1 MDCRA
6 SASLAERK
14 MVAFPRAP
22 NLNLIRIRNPIP
34 IRDSMITTPP
44 TAQSHRSLIETPATP
59 PTAPPR
65 FFLKLNR
72 RFVPGQD
79 RPFHPSAIVVARDL
93 CQMHQQSATITAT
106 AHFRFHKQILQI
118 KPGAPEPGG
127 EVKKINRE
135 PNRCSIFKCNHHLR
149 CRLRAKK
156 HFMQTFLGGD
166 YVIGRTLVGREITNQ
181 L

>member
-22 NLNLIRIRNPIP
+22 NLNLIHIRNPIP

-65 FFLKLNR
+65 FFCKTQSPVR
-72 RFVPGQD
+72 SRSGP
-79 RPFHPSAIVVARDL
+79 PIPSVRNCGRARSLPD
-93 CQMHQQSATITAT
+93 A
-106 AHFRFHKQILQI
+106 
-118 KPGAPEPGG
+118 

-135 PNRCSIFKCNHHLR
+135 PNWCSIFKCNHHLR

-166 YVIGRTLVGREITNQ
+166 YVVGRALVGREITNQ